1 MKEPKEDFLEQ
12 IKQALLDH
20 EEPYDEGAW
29 ERFRM
34 KEAKRLKP
42 VFPIWK
48 WAAAAAVVAGIAFLW
63 IFNTLPVKT
72 KNTQSDVVVNT
83 QKNIDTTR
91 DAINKKDTVSIK
103 QIIPV
108 LPNYEHQNIV
118 KEKTDNTQHHP
129 FIKPDI
135 MPVPVNNNKQEVIIA
150 QQAPQQPAQNNTVPK
165 TDSQPAKPFYENK
178 IVISEAPVA
187 AKPADAR
194 QQPNTAPVI
203 AAAKHTDNMMIK
215 KWQSS
220 LYVSPTFGDLGVNM
234 GYGYS
239 IGYAVN
245 NKIKISS
252 GIAHTKVSASKS
264 FGDAPFGPPGSAAAS
279 SDANAF
285 AARSFAPVITQYL
298 QSVEATMSGIDIPL
312 EVNYSFS
319 KKIYAT
325 GGVSGLIVINDN
337 TKKTIVSN
345 SNERFVVKSSD
356 GKIKEDLIQSVSSAA
371 PANNAAYGNSGSN
384 NNFPV
389 TEGAGEHIPF
399 LGFYNLS
406 LGFKQKVSDKNA
418 ISVEPFIKVPMKNVT
433 EQKLNYTGVGVRLKF
448 DF

>member
-12 IKQALLDH
+12 IKQVLLNH

-34 KEAKRLKP
+34 KDTKRLKP
-42 VFPIWK
+42 VFPVWK

-63 IFNTLPVKT
+63 IFNTSPVKT
-72 KNTQSDVVVNT
+72 KNAQNHVVVNT
-83 QKNIDTTR
+83 QKNTEVNNDS
-91 DAINKKDTVSIK
+91 INKQDTVAAK
-103 QIIPV
+103 QIIPI
-108 LPNYEHQNIV
+108 LPNYEHKNIV
-118 KEKTDNTQHHP
+118 KERTNNTQNNQ

-135 MPVPVNNNKQEVIIA
+135 IAAPVNNNKQEVIIA
-150 QQAPQQPAQNNTVPK
+150 QQTPQQPAPNNTVPK
-165 TDSQPAKPFYENK
+165 ADSQPVKPFYENK
-178 IVISEAPVA
+178 IVINDAPVA
-187 AKPADAR
+187 TKPADAGR
-194 QQPNTAPVI
+194 QTATTPVI
-203 AAAKHTDNMMIK
+203 AAAKHADNTVFK

-220 LYVSPTFGDLGVNM
+220 FYVSPTFGDLGVNM

-264 FGDAPFGPPGSAAAS
+264 FGDAPFGPSGTSAIAP
-279 SDANAF
+279 SDVNTF
-285 AARSFAPVITQYL
+285 AARSFAPVVTQYL

-312 EVNYSFS
+312 EVNYNFS

-325 GGVSGLIVINDN
+325 GGISGLIVINDN
-337 TKKTIVSN
+337 TKKTIMSN

-356 GKIKEDLIQSVSSAA
+356 GKIKEDLIQSVSSPAYNTANDAA
-371 PANNAAYGNSGSN
+371 GSN

-389 TEGAGEHIPF
+389 TDGAGEHIPF

-406 LGFKQKVSDKNA
+406 FGFKQKVSDKNA
-418 ISVEPFIKVPMKNVT
+418 VSVEPFIKVPMKNVT
-433 EQKLNYTGVGVRLKF
+433 QQKLNYTGVGVRLKF